1 MILNS
6 KKQAYFLNLRA
17 CLAIFSLLVF
27 SVQYFSQV
35 TYSFNTASA
44 TGSAGPTQVQVNA
57 AYLSTNLNGLV
68 TVNAGIQLWMVPV
81 TAAYRVQAIG
91 AKGFGANGGRGASIS
106 GDFTLTA
113 GQVLK
118 ILVGQQGAAPI
129 SPGTNQY
136 GGGGGSFVTY
146 TNNVP
151 LLVAGGGGGSW
162 ALAYTGLADG
172 TVAIN
177 GNAGTGPGAVV
188 GAGGVNGAGGGAG
201 NNADGGGGISG
212 NGSGTSGGLAFVNGG
227 NGGAL
232 FGHGGFGG
240 GGGASAYDSRRCGG
254 GGGYS
259 GGGGSFWTSG
269 NPEGGGGGSINN
281 GTNQTNQS
289 GQNSGDGSVIIS
301 RICNITLGTNTG
313 TNLICQGSAI
323 TLTTDAISSYIWSTG
338 SNSASLIVSPSVT
351 TTYSLSAMSLYNC
364 MNSAVIT
371 ISVSSALPSLTV
383 SNSSNSVCPNNT
395 VTISASGALT
405 YTFSGGISNGIAF
418 IPNATTSYTIL
429 GQNGCGTSSVVSTI
443 SVIPLPVV
451 AAVSNSIIC
460 AGSTTTL
467 SSTGA
472 LSYTWQP
479 VNFVGNTLLVS
490 PPQNTTYTVTGSI
503 GTCVGTSTVTV
514 FTNPAP
520 SISVSASHFTICNGG
535 SSTLTATGANSYT
548 WQPVGFTGASVVV
561 TPTIPTAFTVI
572 GENSLGCTGSA
583 QQPVIVFPKPTVNAI
598 PNRTLVCSGGPSTI
612 TAINADTY
620 SWNTGALTQTVLV
633 TPQVTSIYTVTGTFT
648 NSGCSSTKTV
658 MVQVF
663 SPPSGITG
671 PTAVCIGSSITL
683 SSAPAI
689 TYTWSTISNTL
700 SNQANISVS
709 PTLTTT
715 YLLGASS
722 TSNNVTC
729 VMNNSIN
736 IQVNP
741 LPIITTSA
749 VANRTLICRFET
761 TTLIASGGLSY
772 NWINQG
778 INTFSINVTPL
789 TTITYTVIGTDQ
801 NACSKTSTILIK
813 VSGCGPG
820 IDEHSIQTLNI
831 QIYPNPSSGEF
842 NISSE
847 ESIDLLLINEL
858 GQLVKE
864 IKIDSV
870 NTNSINIKS
879 LAKGIYFLN
888 SKDPRKRVNKKIVV
902 Q

>member
-6 KKQAYFLNLRA
+6 KKQEYVLNFRA
-17 CLAIFSLLVF
+17 CFAIFSLLVF
-27 SVQYFSQV
+27 SVQCFSQV
-35 TYSFNTASA
+35 TYSFTTASA

-57 AYLSTNLNGLV
+57 AYLSTNLNGSV
-68 TVNAGIQLWMVPV
+68 TVNAGVQLWTVPV

-91 AKGFGANGGRGASIS
+91 AKGFGTNGGRGASIS

-118 ILVGQQGAAPI
+118 ILVGQQGAPPI

-162 ALAYTGLADG
+162 ALTYTGLADG

-177 GNAGTGPGAVV
+177 GNAGTGLGAVV
-188 GAGGVNGAGGGAG
+188 GAGGINGSGGSAG

-212 NGSGTSGGLAFVNGG
+212 NGSGTSGGFAFVNGG

-232 FGHGGFGG
+232 YGHGGFGG
-240 GGGASAYDSRRCGG
+240 GGGASGFDSRRCGG

-269 NPEGGGGGSINN
+269 NPEAGGGGSINN

-289 GQNSGDGSVIIS
+289 GQNAGDGSVIIS
-301 RICNITLGTNTG
+301 RICNISLGTNTG
-313 TNLICQGSAI
+313 SNIICQGSAI
-323 TLTTDAISSYIWSTG
+323 TLTTDAISNYTWSTG
-338 SNSASLIVSPSVT
+338 SNNSSITVSPSVNT
-351 TTYSLSAMSLYNC
+351 AYTLSAMSLNNC
-364 MNSAVIT
+364 TSTSVINIT
-371 ISVSSALPSLTV
+371 VSSAAPSLTV
-383 SNSSNSVCPNNT
+383 SPSSNSVCPNNT
-395 VTISASGALT
+395 VSISASGALS

-418 IPNATTSYTIL
+418 IPNTTTSYTIL
-429 GQNGCGTSSVVSTI
+429 GQNGCGTSTVVSTI

-535 SSTLTATGANSYT
+535 SSTLTATGAISYT
-548 WQPVGFTGASVVV
+548 WQAGGFTGASVVV

-572 GENSLGCTGSA
+572 GENSLGCLSST
-583 QQPVIVFPKPTVNAI
+583 QQAVIVYPLPSMAATA
-598 PNRTLVCSGGPSTI
+598 NRTLVCAGGPSTLFVSG
-612 TAINADTY
+612 ANTY

-633 TPQVTSIYTVTGTFT
+633 TPQTTSVYTVTGTFT

-671 PTAVCIGSSITL
+671 PTAVCVGSSITL

-749 VANRTLICRFET
+749 VANRTLIARFET

-778 INTFSINVTPL
+778 INTYSINVSPL
-789 TTITYTVIGTDQ
+789 FNTTYTVIGTDL
-801 NACSKTSTILIK
+801 NGCSKTSTIQIR
-813 VSGCGPG
+813 VFVCIIG
-820 IDEHSIQTLNI
+820 IDERSIQTLNI
-831 QIYPNPSSGEF
+831 QIYPNPSFGELT
-842 NISSE
+842 ISSE
-847 ESIDLLLINEL
+847 EDLELELVNEL
-858 GQLVKE
+858 GQL
-864 IKIDSV
+864 IG
-870 NTNSINIKS
+870 NIELNEKNNHRTCMNNLS
-879 LAKGIYFLN
+879 PGVYFLN
-888 SKDPRKRVNKKIVV
+888 SKDPSKKVNKKIVV